1 MRKILGSKKTNLIAL
16 FVANTFTAGLN
27 TSYAQTPQNGQSAQS
42 KLLEEV
48 VVTARKREE
57 SVMDVPIA
65 VTAFNSG
72 QLEILKVR
80 DIQSLSVG
88 LPNVAFDDIGT
99 TRGVANFSIRG
110 LGVNSSIPSIDP
122 TVGTF
127 IDGVYL
133 GTNAGVVFDVF
144 DLQSIEVLRGPQG
157 TLFGRNVTGGAVLL
171 KSKAPGD
178 EFEGQIKASIEGGGE
193 KPNKYL
199 MGSFGGPV
207 SSTLA
212 AKVSFYT
219 NQDDGYFLN
228 LFNNEA
234 FGEQD
239 TVSIRPMIVWTPND
253 RLSITAIY
261 DYFDSD
267 GDGPASQNHRNGF
280 GVTNQLTDF
289 DRNSLDFSIDNEGF
303 LSTRSDFFRT
313 ISTLDIGDGQITN
326 VFGYREFDQSGD
338 LDVDATPLSLFHSLT
353 ALQTKQISNELRY
366 NGNISDKAQIT
377 TGLYYFKNE
386 LSYNE
391 NRRLLGLVAP
401 PGFFGLTQDGGGDY
415 EVKTLGA
422 FAALDYQ
429 LNDKT
434 VLNVGLRYTDEK
446 KSANIAS
453 LIRNINAPCS
463 VVDGNC
469 PFDFEDEES
478 WSNLSPK
485 IGFTYNLTDASLVY
499 GHWTRGFRS
508 GGYNLRNTA
517 IDTVNFGPGPF
528 DEEEADSFEL
538 GYKTTFS
545 NGGRLTAAI
554 FSNKIDNLQREVN
567 FPDPVSGTVQV
578 IKNTSDA
585 TINGIEVDTLLPLTG
600 QLLLNASIGYID
612 PSYDEVRFDL
622 NGDGVINSADE
633 DLDLPRAAELTYSI
647 GLTLD
652 SDLGNW
658 GSAVSRISYAFK
670 DKSIFT
676 DNNRGTL
683 NELGILD
690 LGIDLTSADGRW
702 GLGLFGKN
710 LTDEVK
716 HGNDTQLPSLLGPV
730 PLGGSFAPLAKG
742 RIYGVE
748 VILNF

>member
-1 MRKILGSKKTNLIAL
+1 MEKNFGIKISLIAAV
-16 FVANTFTAGLN
+16 VANIFAAGLN
-27 TSYAQTPQNGQSAQS
+27 TSYAQTQKSAQS
-42 KLLEEV
+42 ELLEEV
-48 VVTARKREE
+48 VVTVRKREE
-57 SVMDVPIA
+57 SVMDVPIS
-65 VTAFNSG
+65 VTAFSSE

-110 LGVNSSIPSIDP
+110 LGINSSIPSIDP

-178 EFEGQIKASIEGGGE
+178 EFEGKIKASIEGGGE
-193 KPNKYL
+193 KANKYL

-207 SSTLA
+207 SSTLD

-239 TVSIRPMIVWTPND
+239 TVAIRPTIVWTPNN

-261 DYFDSD
+261 DYFDSE
-267 GDGPASQNHRNGF
+267 GDGPASQNHQNGF

-289 DRNSLDFSIDNEGF
+289 DRESLDFSIDNEGF

-313 ISTLDIGDGQITN
+313 ISTLDVGNGQITN
-326 VFGYREFDQSGD
+326 VFGYRKLEQTGD

-353 ALQTKQISNELRY
+353 AIETEQISNELRY
-366 NGNISDKAQIT
+366 NGNISDSLQIT
-377 TGLYYFKNE
+377 TGVYYFKNE
-386 LSYNE
+386 MLYNE
-391 NRRLLGLVAP
+391 NRRFLGLIAP
-401 PGFFGLTQDGGGDY
+401 PGFFGLTQDGGGEYD
-415 EVKTLGA
+415 VRTLGA
-422 FAALDYQ
+422 FASLDYQ
-429 LNDKT
+429 VNNKT
-434 VLNVGLRYTDEK
+434 VLNFGLRYTDEE

-453 LIRNINAPCS
+453 LIRNLNAPCS

-485 IGFTYNLTDASLVY
+485 LGFTYDLNDSALVY

-517 IDTVNFGPGPF
+517 IDTVNSGPGPF

-538 GYKTTFS
+538 GYKTTFA

-567 FPDPVSGTVQV
+567 SPDPVSGTVQ
-578 IKNTSDA
+578 IIRNTADA
-585 TINGIEVDTLLPLTG
+585 TINGIEIDTLFPLTDR
-600 QLLLNASIGYID
+600 LLLNASIGYID
-612 PSYDEVRFDL
+612 PSYDEVGFDL
-622 NGDGVINSADE
+622 NGDGMINGVDE
-633 DLDLPRAAELTYSI
+633 GLDLPRAADLTYAV

-652 SDLGNW
+652 TDLGNW
-658 GSAVSRISYAFK
+658 GSAVSRISYAYRDESAFS
-670 DKSIFT
+670 D
-676 DNNRGTL
+676 DNRGFI
-683 NELGILD
+683 NKQGILD
-690 LGIDLTSADGRW
+690 LGVDLKSADGRW
-702 GLGLFGKN
+702 EFGIFGKN

-716 HGNDTQLPSLLGPV
+716 IANDTQLPSLIGPI
-730 PLGGSFAPLAKG
+730 PLGGTFAPLAKG

-748 VILNF
+748 VVLNF